1 MTEWPLPLRASRLME
16 CKVPFNISTG
26 VRDND
31 PGALGGLRFN
41 GRPRKSIPGKV
52 LLERTGDVTHRAMG
66 DYKSVIFFRSRR
78 KTKGALRGLIYRM
91 SADLFKRLKNLN
103 SAVYHLQICGL
114 CFTHSSICLQKRKK
128 LKNHVCVTSDCSHTM
143 CPTDNLPSSLLSSKH
158 YLFSCP
164 QESCNLSFQTG

>member
-1 MTEWPLPLRASRLME
+1 MWQIPAQAFLGEGLPARQGHTRMTEWPLPLRASRLMD

-66 DYKSVIFFRSRR
+66 DYKSVIFF
-78 KTKGALRGLIYRM
+78 
-91 SADLFKRLKNLN
+91 
-103 SAVYHLQICGL
+103 
-114 CFTHSSICLQKRKK
+114 
-128 LKNHVCVTSDCSHTM
+128 
-143 CPTDNLPSSLLSSKH
+143 
-158 YLFSCP
+158 
-164 QESCNLSFQTG
+164 